1 MMTTAAVQT
10 DKMKADN
17 LDQQPHKIETKDQIV
32 PPEELEV
39 DLVVQTADLG
49 TKEEETLVAV
59 DLRIALKEVARVNLS
74 EAAELIDI
82 LKDRKFQ

>member
-1 MMTTAAVQT
+1 
-10 DKMKADN
+10 MKADN

-39 DLVVQTADLG
+39 DLVVPTVDLG
-49 TKEEETLVAV
+49 TKEEEMLVAV
-59 DLRIALKEVARVNLS
+59 DLRIAHKEVARVKLS
-74 EAAELIDI
+74 EAAESIDI